1 MKEIIYLDTKL
12 VNSILAQ
19 VDQGLIL
26 KQISEENS
34 SNADTE
40 EVATQSTSAKSGG
53 GGFSPFVNGAI
64 SKSDSNIDK
73 HSFVYSKGNREL
85 LETAIDDYSL
95 DLLIDK
101 LSELLKNAISAQEGD
116 FVTDTGDF
124 TVYNFSYLKRAVDE
138 DALKLF
144 IPEQISELEKLKSE
158 LSKLSKKD
166 KMKHSDKIK
175 EIESAIEN
183 ALPSV
188 LRKVTDFSN
197 YMDGLFKDCVL
208 FKVEKNICICENK
221 NIRIPQSTLSLLNGT
236 KRKVTMLGI
245 VTSNFNDTDWSI
257 FLNEQPNMILSHG
270 ANAFIGITT
279 NSFDIVQEGDSYIR
293 PIALYFE

>member
-1 MKEIIYLDTKL
+1 MAEQTEIALATS
-12 VNSILAQ
+12 VNNIPN
-19 VDQGLIL
+19 VRI
-26 KQISEENS
+26 
-34 SNADTE
+34 
-40 EVATQSTSAKSGG
+40 
-53 GGFSPFVNGAI
+53 VNYYF
-64 SKSDSNIDK
+64 DSNENILYFS
-73 HSFVYSKGNREL
+73 SFKGN
-85 LETAIDDYSL
+85 
-95 DLLIDK
+95 
-101 LSELLKNAISAQEGD
+101 
-116 FVTDTGDF
+116 
-124 TVYNFSYLKRAVDE
+124 
-138 DALKLF
+138 
-144 IPEQISELEKLKSE
+144 
-158 LSKLSKKD
+158 
-166 KMKHSDKIK
+166 DKIK

-221 NIRIPQSTLSLLNGT
+221 NIRISQSTLSLLNGT